1 MDFSFHLLGDANLSP
16 LCRGGG
22 LFRSM
27 TCKGKSPKMTGQN
40 LLWGEPLELLFPS
53 SCDLSVEASL
63 VAFLPP
69 SCHIGAWRQRYRNR
83 PSGTPLQISGYVR
96 DNIQPW
102 RTKKINKCGGLEY
115 HCTWRTILS
124 FPSSSN
130 SLPPTSPKL
139 KKSKPKPLSVYFT

>member
-96 DNIQPW
+96 ESNTFIIQD
-102 RTKKINKCGGLEY
+102 TTGNSV
-115 HCTWRTILS
+115 HCSWPYPTDTDRSCYCFCHVGRDSWG
-124 FPSSSN
+124 FPGWHISE
-130 SLPPTSPKL
+130 
-139 KKSKPKPLSVYFT
+139 